1 MALGLFGRK
10 KGGEGAGGEGGAP
23 TPGDGAGNGQP
34 GRSYA
39 PDKAARFFERAKVA
53 YETANFEYAMTMWLS
68 GLRQDPTNMNAL
80 ESFFNS
86 CKFFLGEN
94 GKPSKETRKMF
105 EGKEEID
112 RYLSSILQWGM
123 SPSEAGLAVRAC
135 EHAAALGLQEPTYW
149 LGERA
154 LGFIALEKKPRKDL
168 FLKMMVAFA
177 QAGIADKAVEAAQY
191 ALRLDPTDG
200 KLAAE
205 IRNLSA
211 QATMAKGGYEQAGE
225 AGGFRSN
232 VRDLEKQRRL
242 DESERIVK
250 SEDTLDRLVNDAAE
264 DYAKRADDPA
274 AIMLY
279 AKRLMERGR
288 PEDEKRAR
296 EVLKRGYETTK
307 QFRFRETE
315 GVLKLRIAQRKLAKY
330 RDDAEQAKG
339 DAKAAELYKQAQ
351 AQYAAMEIEEF
362 KLRVDNYPTDLG
374 LKFELGKRYFGHG
387 DTEQAIAL
395 FQQSQEDARHR
406 VESLNYL
413 GQAFH
418 KIGWVD
424 EAVHTFRKALES
436 HKTPSDEMG
445 MELRYGLLIS
455 LQSKAQSERDQ
466 AIAEEA
472 DQLASAIAV
481 QQIGY
486 RDVRARRDAIK
497 KLIAELK
504 RGE

>member
-1 MALGLFGRK
+1 
-10 KGGEGAGGEGGAP
+10 
-23 TPGDGAGNGQP
+23 
-34 GRSYA
+34 
-39 PDKAARFFERAKVA
+39 
-53 YETANFEYAMTMWLS
+53 
-68 GLRQDPTNMNAL
+68 
-80 ESFFNS
+80 
-86 CKFFLGEN
+86 
-94 GKPSKETRKMF
+94 
-105 EGKEEID
+105 
-112 RYLSSILQWGM
+112 
-123 SPSEAGLAVRAC
+123 
-135 EHAAALGLQEPTYW
+135 
-149 LGERA
+149 
-154 LGFIALEKKPRKDL
+154 
-168 FLKMMVAFA
+168 
-177 QAGIADKAVEAAQY
+177 
-191 ALRLDPTDG
+191 
-200 KLAAE
+200 
-205 IRNLSA
+205 
-211 QATMAKGGYEQAGE
+211 MAKGGYEQAGE